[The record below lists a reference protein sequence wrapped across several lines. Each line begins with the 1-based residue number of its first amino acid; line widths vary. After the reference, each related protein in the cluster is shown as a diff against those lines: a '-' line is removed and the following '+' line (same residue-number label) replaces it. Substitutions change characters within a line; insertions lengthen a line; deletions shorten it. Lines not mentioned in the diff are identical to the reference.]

1 MVAGFVVVAEMW
13 IGHRIVMMSTISRCA
28 YLAYRLKTFFGQ
40 MTIFLYSSQRK
51 LLPPLC
57 HLEVCLSESIY
68 YIFLSFFF
76 FNRVSI
82 ILQVES
88 EVGVQRQTPLQY
100 FQMTHK
106 TKRP

>member
-13 IGHRIVMMSTISRCA
+13 IARRIVRMSKISRCA
-28 YLAYRLKTFFGQ
+28 YLAYRLLTFYGQ

-57 HLEVCLSESIY
+57 HFEVCLSESIY
-68 YIFLSFFF
+68 YIFLFF

-82 ILQVES
+82 LLQVES
-88 EVGVQRQTPLQY
+88 EVGVQRQTPLRY